1 MKYLEIWLLLGLIL
15 FFSSATWGDEAEDAA
30 AMIQAVLPKA
40 EALTVDGRYDES
52 QELVLKTFPEKSR
65 TPIQTLILANVL
77 FKQNPE
83 KSYALHKQAAIALPK
98 DASSQFEWAM
108 DQHRAREYAAAAES
122 YAKVFKLG
130 TRVAGIYGLQAEC
143 LLRAGKTKEGAEAW
157 RLSEEAHGSL
167 EDLETWVC
175 EVNSHLFPD
184 RDRAKLLPK
193 AAAGDIAA
201 ARDLIALDVAFRSDW
216 WNDSP
221 NARYLAHDL
230 VLLRKTKFDDQP
242 RLRQILCMGDCAVAE
257 DNAKADCLRKASLL
271 IDAKHTLPHDGIVVS
286 SLLNNAISCG
296 AISKKSAKAKWNK
309 VIWEKA
315 KAAKDAELF
324 NIVANFNIGS
334 DKMIAIDR
342 TAWQATSDERFAA
355 SLVAGLAQS
364 KNFSPDDAKVK
375 QIVQKVLENWV
386 IAQVIVNHAIR
397 NKLPLE
403 APLVAAIKAEYT
415 HFSLNGPLSPRPG
428 ANGLRRYFALLSKT
442 VASGGK

>member
-1 MKYLEIWLLLGLIL
+1 MKYLGLCLFLGPTL
-15 FFSSATWGDEAEDAA
+15 FLPSGTRGDEAEDAA
-30 AMIQAVLPKA
+30 AMLQAVLPKA
-40 EALTVDGRYDES
+40 EALTIEGRYDES
-52 QELVLKTFPEKSR
+52 QELILRTFPGRSR
-65 TPIQTLILANVL
+65 TPVQTLMLANVF

-83 KSYALHKQAAIALPK
+83 NSYALHKQAALALPK
-98 DASSQFEWAM
+98 NASVQFEWAM
-108 DQHRAREYAAAAES
+108 EQHRAREYAAAADS

-130 TRVAGIYGLQAEC
+130 ARVAGIYGLQAEC
-143 LLRAGKTKEGAEAW
+143 LLRTGKTKEAAEAW
-157 RLSEEAHGSL
+157 RLSEEARGSL

-175 EVNSHLFPD
+175 DVNGHLFPD

-193 AAAGDIAA
+193 AAAGDIVA

-216 WNDSP
+216 WNDGP

-230 VLLRKTKFDDQP
+230 TLLRKTKFDDQP
-242 RLRQILCMGDCAVAE
+242 RLRQILCMGDCAAAE
-257 DNAKADCLRKASLL
+257 DNAKADCLRKAGLL
-271 IDAKHTLPHDGIVVS
+271 IDAKGTLPHDGIVVS
-286 SLLNNAISCG
+286 SLLNSAISCG
-296 AISKKSAKAKWNK
+296 AVSQEVAKAKWNK

-324 NIVANFNIGS
+324 NIVARFNIGS

-342 TAWQATSDERFAA
+342 IAWQATGDERFAA
-355 SLVAGLAQS
+355 SLVDGLAQS
-364 KNFSPDDAKVK
+364 KHFSPDDAEVK
-375 QIVQKVLENWV
+375 QITQKVPENWV
-386 IAQVIVNHAIR
+386 IAQVVVNHAIR

-403 APLVAAIKAEYT
+403 VPLVAAIKAEYT